1 MHMKLFYSL
10 ICLLFCQSLLAQS
23 NKLSGKIT
31 DAGGRAIG
39 GASIHVLNTNLITAS
54 GTQGDFS
61 LAGLASGKYTIEV
74 TAIGYAT
81 LQKEINTKE
90 EINVVLVRTASQL
103 DAVLVTAQKKE
114 ESLQQVPF
122 SVLALSARQVNSYRL
137 WNTRD
142 LTAIIPNLYSA
153 DPGDNRNVTAVRGIT
168 STSYDPAVAT
178 YIDGVNQFGLDT
190 YIAQLSDI
198 ERIEVLRG
206 PQGTLY
212 GRNAMGG
219 VINIITKQPSNRTNV
234 FAEATI
240 GNYGQQRYAAGFRA
254 PLVKDKLY
262 IGASGVYDRRDG
274 FYTNQFNNKDFDRQH
289 SITGNY
295 YLKYIAN
302 PHWTVTFNLKHNANR
317 NNGTFPLVNGV
328 EDALAHPFELNQ
340 NAVTKMIDN
349 TFNTSLSINHT
360 GRHFNLSSQTAWQS
374 NHRYYKD
381 PIDGDFSP
389 IDGVTIINNYGN
401 DWNKVKVFTEE
412 LRFTSPAAATSP
424 LKWTAGTYLFIQNSP
439 VKQTTH
445 FGEDAAMVGSP
456 DKNYGLINTSTGK
469 GFGVAVFGEVNYT
482 LTKQLEL
489 IAGLRYDYEH
499 KKQQV
504 LGSYL
509 PDGAPAPVFDF
520 QADTSAKAHF
530 NALSPKLGLLYHV
543 TRDNNLYATYSRGY
557 RTGGL
562 TPLSSDPSVPPL
574 YAYKPEYSNNIEAGS
589 KNSFLNNKLRI
600 NAALFYTTVTDV
612 QVPTLVLPDAI
623 TITKNAGKLE
633 SKGAEIEIAALPVRG
648 LEINYQAGY
657 TNAEYKT
664 LKVPQNGAEADL
676 SGRQQIF
683 TPSITSMLALQYQ
696 YSFGGRFPVQL
707 TARGEWQ
714 YLGRQYYD
722 LANTIRQS
730 PYNLLNARAG
740 IATKNISLFIWGRNL
755 GNRKYIAYAYDFG
768 AVHLG
773 SPETWGVTLRFDGAW

>member
-1 MHMKLFYSL
+1 MKFIYSL
-10 ICLLFCQSLLAQS
+10 ICFLFCQSLFAQES
-23 NKLSGKIT
+23 KLSGKIT
-31 DAGGRAIG
+31 DASGHAIS
-39 GASIHVLNTNLITAS
+39 GASIHVLNSNLITAS
-54 GTQGDFS
+54 GTEGEFS
-61 LAGLASGKYTIEV
+61 LPGLATGKYTIEI

-81 LQKEINTKE
+81 LQKEISSTV
-90 EINVVLVRTASQL
+90 EITVALARTASQL
-103 DAVLVTAQKKE
+103 DAIVVTAQKKE
-114 ESLQQVPF
+114 ESLQKVPF
-122 SVLALSARQVNSYRL
+122 SVSALSAREVTNYRL
-137 WNTRD
+137 WNTRE
-142 LTAIIPNLYSA
+142 LTAVIPNLYSA
-153 DPGDNRNVTAVRGIT
+153 DPGDNRNVTAIRGIT
-168 STSYDPAVAT
+168 STSYDPAVVT

-219 VINIITKQPSNRTNV
+219 VINIITKQPSNSMNV
-234 FAEATI
+234 FAEATV
-240 GNYGQQRYAAGFRA
+240 GNYGQLRYATGFRT
-254 PLVKDKLY
+254 PLIKNKLY
-262 IGASGVYDRRDG
+262 FGLSGVYDRRDG
-274 FYTNQFNNKDFDRQH
+274 YYTNQFNNKDFDRQH

-302 PHWTVTFNLKHNANR
+302 PRWAVTFNLKHNANR

-328 EDALAHPFELNQ
+328 ADALEHPFELNQ

-360 GRHFNLSSQTAWQS
+360 GRSFNFSSQTAWQS
-374 NHRYYKD
+374 NHRYYND

-389 IDGVTIINNYGN
+389 IDGVTIINNYGK

-412 LRFTSPAAATSP
+412 LRFASPAATKSP
-424 LKWTAGTYLFIQNSP
+424 LTWTAGTYLFIQDNP
-439 VKQTTH
+439 VKQATH

-456 DKNYGLINTSTGK
+456 DKNYSLINTTTAK
-469 GFGVAVFGEVNYT
+469 GFGVAVYGQVNYA
-482 LTKQLEL
+482 LTQQLEL

-499 KKQQV
+499 RKQQV

-520 QADTSAKAHF
+520 QSDTSAKAHY
-530 NALSPKLGLLYHV
+530 NALSPKLGLSYHV
-543 TRDNNLYATYSRGY
+543 ANNNNLYLTYSRGY

-562 TPLSSDPSVPPL
+562 TSLSSDPSVPPL

-589 KNSFLNNKLRI
+589 KNNFLNNRLRI
-600 NAALFYTTVTDV
+600 NAALFYTTITDA
-612 QVPTLVLPDAI
+612 QVPTLILPDAI

-633 SKGAEIEIAALPVRG
+633 SKGGEIEIAALPVKG

-657 TNAEYKT
+657 TKAEYKT
-664 LKVPQNGAEADL
+664 LKVPKDGAEVDL

-683 TPSITSMLALQYQ
+683 TPSITSMLAVQYQ
-696 YSFGGRFPVQL
+696 YQLGGSFPVQL

-722 LANTIRQS
+722 LTNSIRQA

-740 IATKNISLFIWGRNL
+740 ISSKNISLFIWGRNL

-773 SPETWGVTLRFDGAW
+773 NPETWGVTLSFNGIYNR

>member
-1 MHMKLFYSL
+1 MKLFYSL
-10 ICLLFCQSLLAQS
+10 ICILLCQHLWAQES
-23 NKLSGKIT
+23 KWSGKIINT
-31 DAGGRAIG
+31 DARGIT
-39 GASIHVLNTNLITAS
+39 GASIHVLNTNIFTVS
-54 GTQGDFS
+54 GANGDFS
-61 LAGLASGKYTIEV
+61 IPALPSGKYIIEA
-74 TAIGYAT
+74 TAVGYAAR
-81 LQKEINTKE
+81 QREITNGDN
-90 EINVVLVRTASQL
+90 INVILTRSFRQL
-103 DAVLVTAQKKE
+103 DAVVVTAQKKE
-114 ESLQQVPF
+114 ESLQKVPF
-122 SVLALSARQVNSYRL
+122 SVSALSARQVTNYRL
-137 WNTRD
+137 WNTRE
-142 LTAIIPNLYSA
+142 LTAVIPNLYSA
-153 DPGDNRNVTAVRGIT
+153 DPGDNRNVTAIRGIT

-219 VINIITKQPSNRTNV
+219 VINIITKQPSNHTNV
-234 FAEATI
+234 FAEANI
-240 GNYGQQRYAAGFRA
+240 GNYGQLRYTAGVRT
-254 PLVKDKLY
+254 PLIKDKLF
-262 IGASGVYDRRDG
+262 IGISGVYDRRDG

-295 YLKYIAN
+295 YLKYIVDPRWA
-302 PHWTVTFNLKHNANR
+302 VTFNLKHNANR
-317 NNGTFPLVNGV
+317 NEGTFPLVNGI
-328 EDALAHPFELNQ
+328 EDAFEHPFELNQ

-360 GRHFNLSSQTAWQS
+360 GRHFNVSSQTAWQS
-374 NHRYYKD
+374 NHRYYND

-389 IDGVTIINNYGN
+389 IDGVTIINNYGK

-412 LRFTSPAAATSP
+412 LRFTSPTATNSR
-424 LKWTAGTYLFIQNSP
+424 LTGTAGTYLFVQDNPI
-439 VKQTTH
+439 KQATH
-445 FGEDAAMVGSP
+445 FGEDAAMLGSP
-456 DKNYGLINTSTGK
+456 DKNYSLINTTTAK
-469 GFGVAVFGEVNYT
+469 GFGVALFGEINYA
-482 LTKQLEL
+482 LTQQLEL

-499 KKQQV
+499 RKQQV

-509 PDGAPAPVFDF
+509 PDGSPAPVFDF
-520 QADTSAKAHF
+520 QPDTSAKAHF
-530 NALSPKLGLLYHV
+530 NALSPKLGLSYHV
-543 TRDNNLYATYSRGY
+543 AKDNNLYVTYSRGY

-574 YAYKPEYSNNIEAGS
+574 YAYKPEYSHNIEAGS
-589 KNSFLNNKLRI
+589 KNSFLNNRLRI
-600 NAALFYTTVTDV
+600 NAALFYTTITDA

-633 SKGAEIEIAALPVRG
+633 SKGGEIEIAALPVKG

-657 TNAEYKT
+657 TKAEYKT
-664 LKVPQNGAEADL
+664 LKVPQNGAEANL
-676 SGRQQIF
+676 SGKQQIF
-683 TPSITSMLALQYQ
+683 SPNITSMLALQYQ
-696 YSFGGRFPVQL
+696 YQFDGSFPLQV

-722 LANTIRQS
+722 LSNTIRQS

-740 IATKNISLFIWGRNL
+740 IATKNISLFFWGRNL

-768 AVHLG
+768 AIHLG
-773 SPETWGVTLRFDGAW
+773 NPETWGITLSFNGTW